1 MGSFKGHVLPGS
13 LFLMVGA
20 WHVWSAAV
28 RYATDPS
35 VFRVQVWSPMGEGRW
50 RHLELYIVTIGAF
63 IDMCIEVLYSTH
75 LHFFVGGE
83 KILNPAHMND
93 FEHGGMLLMFFL
105 YGTVALL
112 SVKTSWL
119 ALPEG
124 ALCLLASAAF
134 TAEYLLFYFHS
145 TAHTGL
151 EGYYHLILV
160 ILIGLCIASGIA
172 GSLLPENLAVDF
184 SSGVCITL
192 QGLWFYQ
199 TAFTLYGPM
208 MPKGCRLDDNDIKC
222 ITRDSQ
228 VRGQFLANIQL
239 FSLVFLVFVYVIGC
253 YTVAVSRYG
262 HPELK
267 RLHEEDVGEGGV
279 NGAGIVGR

>member
-1 MGSFKGHVLPGS
+1 MLPGS

-20 WHVWSAAV
+20 WHVWSTAV

-35 VFRVQVWSPMGEGRW
+35 VFRVRVWCPMGEGRW
-50 RHLELYIVTIGAF
+50 RHLELYIVTIGSF
-63 IDMCIEVLYSTH
+63 IDMCIELLYSTH
-75 LHFFVGGE
+75 LHFFVSE
-83 KILNPAHMND
+83 ERILNPSHLND

-105 YGTVALL
+105 YGAVALL
-112 SVKTSWL
+112 SEKTRL
-119 ALPEG
+119 LPLPEG

-151 EGYYHLILV
+151 EGFYHLILV
-160 ILIGLCIASGIA
+160 ILIGLCIVSSIA
-172 GSLLPENLAVDF
+172 GAFLPENLAVDF

-208 MPKGCRLDDNDIKC
+208 MPRGCRLEDNDIKC
-222 ITRDSQ
+222 IARDNQ

-239 FSLVFLVFVYVIGC
+239 FSLVFLVFAYVIGC
-253 YTVAVSRYG
+253 YVIAVSRYG
-262 HPELK
+262 HPEIK
-267 RLHEEDVGEGGV
+267 RFHEQDVGQGSNDGT
-279 NGAGIVGR
+279 AIVGR